1 MESINI
7 QKVKISSIIDNKKH
21 TIYIIKESII
31 EKNKIFN
38 IIENLILKDIKNNLN
53 IKDEINH
60 YDGN

>member
-38 IIENLILKDIKNNLN
+38 IIEKLILKDIKNNLN
-53 IKDEINH
+53 IKDESNH

>member
-53 IKDEINH
+53 IKDESNH

>member
-21 TIYIIKESII
+21 TVYIIKESII

>member
-1 MESINI
+1 MENINI

-21 TIYIIKESII
+21 TVYIIKESII

-53 IKDEINH
+53 IKDESNH